1 MSQFPPPRPVIITKT
16 KSIAVSLLLTFF
28 FGPFGML
35 YSTIPGALIML
46 VVSAVVAVLTLG
58 HGLFITHPIC
68 MLWGALAA
76 HRYNQRLLRM
86 AGL

>member
-1 MSQFPPPRPVIITKT
+1 MSQFQQPRPVIITKT
-16 KSIAVSLLLTFF
+16 KSIAISLLPTFF

-46 VVSAVVAVLTLG
+46 VVSAIVAVLTLG

-76 HRYNQRLLRM
+76 HRYNQRLLRA